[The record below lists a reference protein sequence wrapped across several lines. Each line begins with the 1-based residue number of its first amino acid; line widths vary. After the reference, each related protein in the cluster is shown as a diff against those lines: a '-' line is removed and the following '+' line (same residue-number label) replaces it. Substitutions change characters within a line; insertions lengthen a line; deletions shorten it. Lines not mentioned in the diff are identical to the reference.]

1 MLAYTAQSTEMSSGE
16 RTLAPAT
23 SCQMPMAMVEVS
35 RMSATQCSQM
45 SPAELF
51 CSLPLPLA
59 VALKDCTCTIAY
71 QCLTSILPLWD
82 TPGNGL
88 PTLHCLRHL
97 LQALCIA
104 NSNGNWIL

>member
-1 MLAYTAQSTEMSSGE
+1 MSSGE

-23 SCQMPMAMVEVS
+23 SCQMPMAMVDVS

-59 VALKDCTCTIAY
+59 VALKDCAYTSLISVWLGQSEIMSQSGITSAPIAF
-71 QCLTSILPLWD
+71 LFSTML
-82 TPGNGL
+82 
-88 PTLHCLRHL
+88 
-97 LQALCIA
+97 
-104 NSNGNWIL
+104 